1 LTQALATP
9 TWIPGN
15 PGPLAGWVHR
25 VADEPVR
32 GGVVIC
38 PPVGREGI
46 IAYQTIRLLADR
58 VAQAGLVALRFDYC
72 ATGDSGDQ
80 AEGLDGTQAWLAS
93 IRAGVAF
100 LRSAGCESVALAG
113 LRMGATLATMAANEC
128 GQLSA
133 LVVWD
138 PVVSGRGFLREQ
150 RALQTLEIGPRPARS
165 DDGDEALG
173 FVYPGRLASDIRAIK
188 LADHPIDNIDFAD
201 SADSTVPPCLI
212 LTRPSQSASALAA
225 LTSSPLVTTAPA
237 PDQGELFDRRSFA
250 TVIPRAAIA
259 TIVGHLSDRAQGA
272 ATPIKLELEAAAVVA
287 HTDDGAPIVERFA
300 QFGPD
305 NLFAVV
311 TESGSTSDRSTLVC
325 ANVATEY
332 HIGPG
337 RAWVQLARQGAA
349 QGLRTV
355 RYDAPGLGDSVNPDD
370 GDDLI
375 LYSPET
381 RHQLIAF
388 VESLRSQL
396 PGPIGMV
403 GSCSGAWEAAAVG
416 GAIGLDAVWMINNLE
431 WARTPPPGSGVEEG
445 ARAEEISQRG
455 DVPETTRT
463 RVRRVVKMRMP
474 YQLWLALCRLGWF
487 QTPEL
492 MLADLAKTR
501 TRIRLVLSDTD
512 GPIFIGQRG
521 DRAVTRLRR
530 RGVDI
535 KVAMMETVDHALFMQ
550 AGREEVLALVLN
562 QAAVDLAA
570 PSDPDAVAAA
580 PIVS

>member
-1 LTQALATP
+1 MTQALATP

-15 PGPLAGWVHR
+15 PGPLAGWIHR

-38 PPVGREGI
+38 PPIGREGI

-58 VAQAGLVALRFDYC
+58 VALAGLVALRFDYC
-72 ATGDSGDQ
+72 GTGDSGDD
-80 AEGLDGTQAWLAS
+80 AEGLAGADAWRAS
-93 IRAGVAF
+93 IQACVSL
-100 LRSAGCESVALAG
+100 LRRAGCESVALAG
-113 LRMGATLATMAANEC
+113 LRMGATLATMAASDC
-128 GQLSA
+128 GPLSS

-138 PVVSGRGFLREQ
+138 PVVSGRAFLREQ

-173 FVYPGRLASDIRAIK
+173 FVYPGPLARDIRAIK
-188 LADHPIDNIDFAD
+188 LAEHSVAAVDFTE
-201 SADSTVPPCLI
+201 SSDSTAPPCLV
-212 LTRPSQSASALAA
+212 LTRPSQSPTALAA
-225 LTSSPLVTTAPA
+225 LTGSPLVTTAPA
-237 PDQGELFDRRSFA
+237 PDQGDLFDRRSFA
-250 TVIPRAAIA
+250 AVIPRAAIA
-259 TIVGHLSDRAQGA
+259 TIVEHLSDRAQAA

-287 HTDDGAPIVERFA
+287 HTAGGDAIVERFA

-311 TESGSTSDRSTLVC
+311 TESGTGTAGPTLVC

-337 RAWVQLARQGAA
+337 RAWVQLARQAAA
-349 QGLRTV
+349 QGLRTI
-355 RYDAPGLGDSVNPDD
+355 RYDAPGLGDSVDPDD

-381 RHQLIAF
+381 RHQLVAF
-388 VESLRSQL
+388 VESVRTQL
-396 PGPIGMV
+396 PGPLGMV

-416 GAIGLDAVWMINNLE
+416 GAVGLDAVWMINNLE

-455 DVPETTRT
+455 DVPETPRM
-463 RVRRVVKMRMP
+463 RARRVIKKRMP

-501 TRIRLVLSDTD
+501 TRIRLLLSDTD
-512 GPIFIGQRG
+512 GPIFVGQRG
-521 DRAVTRLRR
+521 DRAVVRLRR
-530 RGVDI
+530 RGADI
-535 KVAMMETVDHALFMQ
+535 TVAMMETVDHALFMQ
-550 AGREEVLALVLN
+550 AGREEVIALVLR
-562 QAAVDLAA
+562 QAATDLAPHPQPA
-570 PSDPDAVAAA
+570 TPARS
-580 PIVS
+580 